1 MTREEKVRAAFRA
14 KLKEIVEYMW
24 RDGALLIDGRF
35 ISEEEWAAIRGMG
48 PGARGDGILDTL
60 ARHMADV
67 HDHLANDGEGG
78 H

>member
-1 MTREEKVRAAFRA
+1 MSEQAVDAFRA

-60 ARHMADV
+60 ARHMAEV
-67 HDHLANDGEGG
+67 HDHLVKGGGDG